1 MFALCL
7 PFSNGGGQREGTV
20 SGDSDELT
28 EHFGRQILSLL
39 AKCCLWPAF
48 FVAYYL
54 LAGNGKEVCCSYL
67 MVEG

>member
-1 MFALCL
+1 MFALEVNI
-7 PFSNGGGQREGTV
+7 SIMVVVRAKGQ

-28 EHFGRQILSLL
+28 EHFGRQVLSLL

-54 LAGNGKEVCCSYL
+54 LAKSWKRGMLFLPYA
-67 MVEG
+67 